1 MSITITFDVAAKAG
15 EANALQ
21 ALFAEV
27 LPDTRKFEG
36 CISLE
41 IYSETDRPDTIF
53 MVEEWT
59 SRSAYE
65 KYLDWR
71 RERGDMEKLM
81 NLVQDPPV
89 IRFFNGI

>member
-1 MSITITFDVAAKAG
+1 MSITVTFDAAAKAG
-15 EANALQ
+15 AADALQ
-21 ALFAEV
+21 ALFAET

-36 CISLE
+36 CISVAT
-41 IYSETDRPDTIF
+41 YSENDRPDTIF

-71 RERGDMEKLM
+71 RERGDMDKLM
-81 NLVQDPPV
+81 NLVQGPPV
-89 IRFFNGI
+89 IRFFNSI